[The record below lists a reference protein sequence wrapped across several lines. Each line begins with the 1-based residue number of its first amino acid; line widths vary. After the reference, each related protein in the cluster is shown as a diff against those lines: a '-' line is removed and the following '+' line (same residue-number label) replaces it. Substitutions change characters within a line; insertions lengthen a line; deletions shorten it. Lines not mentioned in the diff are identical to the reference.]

1 MQSTD
6 KGSKKYKDAKKLRKN
21 LLAAKAVLVA
31 NNATEPSSDSSD
43 ETTSDEDEADDDGEE
58 DAVEATT
65 AVTKRKKVQEEQA
78 EEQGEEASSSKKSKK
93 TAKKSKSDEP
103 ELSPKK
109 RKVDN
114 TQEEQVEVEKKG
126 DCITKHY
133 APSDSS
139 DEMHKYYFKGPI
151 GGGYHVAFCQ
161 WLKNK
166 QNYIQIRKSSAIG
179 ANIPAQFY
187 ANLKAAVNDVGVG
200 AAFVKKVTHAFI
212 PFRGSSE
219 AAGFDLLS
227 CHSVDILAGTTG
239 CINTGIQVVLPKNTY
254 GRIADRSSMAI
265 KSLAVLGGVIDRD
278 YTGSIIIMLHNFGR
292 ETLCI
297 QPGDRVA
304 QLIVERIYSGEASVL
319 MNGNSLLRVE

>member
-1 MQSTD
+1 MVIILWFEVE
-6 KGSKKYKDAKKLRKN
+6 KDEEMSFLIN
-21 LLAAKAVLVA
+21 PNFHIIYLA
-31 NNATEPSSDSSD
+31 ATEPSSDSSD

-65 AVTKRKKVQEEQA
+65 AVTKRKKVQEEQ
-78 EEQGEEASSSKKSKK
+78 QQVKKRLPARSQRKLQ
-93 TAKKSKSDEP
+93 KSPNLMNQS
-103 ELSPKK
+103 SPKK

-166 QNYIQIRKSSAIG
+166 QNYIQIRKSKE
-179 ANIPAQFY
+179 
-187 ANLKAAVNDVGVG
+187 LL
-200 AAFVKKVTHAFI
+200 FVKKVTHAFI

-304 QLIVERIYSGEASVL
+304 QLIVERIYSGKHQWL